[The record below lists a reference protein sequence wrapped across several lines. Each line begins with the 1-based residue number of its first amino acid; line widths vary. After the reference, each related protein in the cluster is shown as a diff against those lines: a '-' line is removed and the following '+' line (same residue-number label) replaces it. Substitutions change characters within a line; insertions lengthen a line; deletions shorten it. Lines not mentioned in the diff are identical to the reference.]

1 MKVYF
6 QTARRGFRVLGVTA
20 RGACVKSRERE
31 CENVGINERGDTRE
45 KGEKYFFRPIYSWI
59 RRERER
65 ERENEREREVFDAS
79 SDARETRT
87 SHVHPFI
94 RPSISPRGL
103 NADVE
108 EINWIGMSR
117 VYEPRCRVRS
127 WFTIEEKHS
136 KFLQLRLEGSGM
148 CNVDTTQ

>member
-1 MKVYF
+1 MKEETRGRKEKNTSFDQYI
-6 QTARRGFRVLGVTA
+6 RGF
-20 RGACVKSRERE
+20 
-31 CENVGINERGDTRE
+31 
-45 KGEKYFFRPIYSWI
+45 GES
-59 RRERER
+59 ES

-108 EINWIGMSR
+108 EIN
-117 VYEPRCRVRS
+117 
-127 WFTIEEKHS
+127 
-136 KFLQLRLEGSGM
+136 
-148 CNVDTTQ
+148 